1 MNSRTNWR
9 VELKTRV
16 PGIFF
21 CLYLLC
27 HFRMTALKFL
37 HDLQHVLKMTAT
49 IIQIYCCIF
58 FTSNEVVNAAFLSL
72 PIH

>member
-1 MNSRTNWR
+1 
-9 VELKTRV
+9 
-16 PGIFF
+16 
-21 CLYLLC
+21 
-27 HFRMTALKFL
+27 MTALKFL
-37 HDLQHVLKMTAT
+37 HDLQRVLKMTAT